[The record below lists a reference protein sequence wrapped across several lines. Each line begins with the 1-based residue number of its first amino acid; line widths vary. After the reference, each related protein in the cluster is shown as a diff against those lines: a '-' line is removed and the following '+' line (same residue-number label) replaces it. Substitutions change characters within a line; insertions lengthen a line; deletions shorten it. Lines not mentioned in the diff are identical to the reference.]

1 MTSAGAAREARSKQG
16 SAPSPPDPSAAEFH
30 GRSIVVCDQW
40 LGSDG
45 YAGMK
50 ALRRAGWDVH
60 VVPEWEFVP
69 LKYRSFHMKA
79 IGKVIRPLAVREF
92 NRELR
97 IQARRLQPHVLLV
110 FKGTW
115 VQADTLRALRAQGVR
130 CYNYYPDVS
139 FRSHSRHI
147 PKALPHYD
155 WIFTTKTFGL
165 DDMREQLGV
174 TRASLIHFAFDPDLH
189 RPVPMTE
196 QDVERYGC
204 DVSYVGKWSPKKETL
219 LTEVA
224 RRRPSVRLR
233 IWGEAWGNARTPE
246 LRAAIAG
253 REVLG
258 DEFVRALIGSKIN
271 LSILSEAGQ
280 GSSRGDQLASRTFVV
295 PACGVFVLHERTA
308 ELLELFREGEHLA
321 CFADADE
328 MIEKIDYYLEHDDLR
343 RAIAD
348 RGRELVV
355 REHSWDRRIRTITDH
370 YARESAFT
378 KGRAGS

>member
-1 MTSAGAAREARSKQG
+1 VGQ
-16 SAPSPPDPSAAEFH
+16 SAASFH
-30 GRSIVVCDQW
+30 GRAIVVCDQW

-69 LKYRSFHMKA
+69 LKYRSFHMKV
-79 IGKVIRPLAVREF
+79 IGKIIRRLAVREF

-115 VQADTLRALRAQGVR
+115 VQAGTLRALRALGVR

-139 FRSHSRHI
+139 FRSHSPYI
-147 PKALPHYD
+147 APALPQYD

-165 DDMREQLGV
+165 DDMRQQLGV

-189 RPVPMTE
+189 RPVPMT
-196 QDVERYGC
+196 DDDMARYGC
-204 DVSYVGKWSPKKETL
+204 DVSYIGKWSPKKETL
-219 LTEVA
+219 LAALVK
-224 RRRPSVRLR
+224 RRPHLHVR
-233 IWGEAWGNARTPE
+233 IWGESWGNVRAAE
-246 LRAAIAG
+246 LRDVIEG

-258 DEFVRALIGSKIN
+258 DEFVRALIGSRIN

-280 GSSRGDQLASRTFVV
+280 GASRGDQLASRTFVV
-295 PACGVFVLHERTA
+295 PACGAFVLHERTT

-321 CFADADE
+321 CFEDADE
-328 MIEKIDYYLEHDDLR
+328 LIEKVDHYLEHAELR
-343 RAIAD
+343 RLIAEK
-348 RGRELVV
+348 GRELVL
-355 REHSWDRRIRTITDH
+355 REHSWDRRIRTITEH
-370 YARESAFT
+370 YARERAPSNGKDSA
-378 KGRAGS
+378 